1 MTIKQLEASLTYSN
15 ELILVESRTMRDKH
29 VYRDEMLKKV
39 KEVVFLTD
47 DFEVTIQI
55 AASYY
60 EVPF

>member
-15 ELILVESRTMRDKH
+15 ELILVESRTMRDQH
-29 VYRDEMLKKV
+29 VYRDEMLKEV
-39 KEVVFLTD
+39 KEVAFLTD

>member
-15 ELILVESRTMRDKH
+15 ELILVESRTMRDQH

-39 KEVVFLTD
+39 KEVAFLTD

-55 AASYY
+55 AAS
-60 EVPF
+60 